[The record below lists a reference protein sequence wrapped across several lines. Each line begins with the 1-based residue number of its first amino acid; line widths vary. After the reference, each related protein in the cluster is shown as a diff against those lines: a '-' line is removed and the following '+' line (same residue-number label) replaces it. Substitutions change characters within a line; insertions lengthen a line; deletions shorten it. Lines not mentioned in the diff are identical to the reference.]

1 MSTSSRRSGSQP
13 STPRSRALSV
23 KHLKDSVKFN
33 KEHAKDHIK
42 AMKEDAK
49 DLKKAAKALKK
60 KGY

>member
-33 KEHAKDHIK
+33 KEHAKDHESHEK
-42 AMKEDAK
+42 HGYYQ
-49 DLKKAAKALKK
+49 AAESGKSRA
-60 KGY
+60 GF